1 MERGPFFIHCQALH
15 MNETKPVIRALNE
28 QDADAFH
35 AMRLYATE
43 NYPAGIVPTYEE
55 ESKLTPEERKA
66 RVRATEH
73 QVVFG
78 AFVGDTLVGITGL
91 MRGSRRKLA
100 HKGLIWGV
108 FVDPAWRGAG
118 IARELM
124 EGAIA
129 HARALGLLQVQ
140 LVVSVMNPRAQAFYR
155 SCGFVRYG
163 VEPRGLCIDGEY
175 ADDELMVLFLDDPAV
190 PD

>member
-1 MERGPFFIHCQALH
+1 
-15 MNETKPVIRALNE
+15 MNETNPTKPTKATIRPLTE
-28 QDADAFH
+28 QDAEAFH
-35 AMRLYATE
+35 AMRLYAAE

-55 ESKLTPEERKA
+55 ESKRTPEETRA
-66 RVRATEH
+66 RVRATEN

-91 MRGSRRKLA
+91 MREPRRKLA

-118 IARELM
+118 IARQLL

-140 LVVSVMNPRAQAFYR
+140 LVVSVLNPRAQALYR
-155 SCGFVRYG
+155 ACGFVRYG

>member
-1 MERGPFFIHCQALH
+1 
-15 MNETKPVIRALNE
+15 MNETKPTKPTLTAIRPLTE
-28 QDADAFH
+28 QDAEAFH
-35 AMRLYATE
+35 AMRLYATR
-43 NYPAGIVPTYEE
+43 NNPAGIVPTYEE
-55 ESKLTPEERKA
+55 ESKRTPEESRA
-66 RVRATEH
+66 RVRATEN

-78 AFVGDTLVGITGL
+78 AFVDDTLVGITGL
-91 MRGSRRKLA
+91 MREPRRKLA

-118 IARELM
+118 IARQLM
-124 EGAIA
+124 EGVIA

-140 LVVSVMNPRAQAFYR
+140 LVVSVLNPRAQAFYR

-163 VEPRGLCIDGEY
+163 VEPRGLYLDGEY